1 MYKIIT
7 KQFDL
12 EQNSKIFIFYITFTK
27 EAYRSFQ
34 KYVFYIYNDTYIMI
48 MKKKQTFFLNIFT

>member
-1 MYKIIT
+1 MYKIM

-34 KYVFYIYNDTYIMI
+34 KYVFYIYNDTYDNE
-48 MKKKQTFFLNIFT
+48 KKNKHFF